1 MQTDLVQGLMV
12 LLIGMTSVF
21 VILSLIVIAGN
32 LLINVVNKFAL
43 KEGDTAVETSN
54 PEDLVVIASI
64 VHKLTK
70 GKGQVLSI
78 THKDE
83 GKKR

>member
-1 MQTDLVQGLMV
+1 MQTDLIQGLIV

-32 LLINVVNKFAL
+32 LLINVVNRLASK
-43 KEGDTAVETSN
+43 DTADALETSN

-64 VHKLTK
+64 VHKLTE

-78 THKDE
+78 THKEE
-83 GKKR
+83 GK